1 MCGGERACGERRR
14 RDGEWRKRMVCG
26 GEEVCGKEAEE

>member
-1 MCGGERACGERRR
+1 VRRREACGERRR
-14 RDGEWRKRMVCG
+14 RDGEWRKGMVCG